1 MRVFLLWIS
10 CLCTIGNCMAQQFED
25 QASFQMD
32 VSQLERFHL
41 YNRRGA
47 VTVKATNGKTATL
60 KVKRSLTAKSS
71 SRLEEVKKEIYLDSM
86 RKDGHLVFFVQH
98 PNLKLKFDDDYTAGY
113 ESINQNW
120 WDSNSGK
127 DHVKVRFTITLEIPA
142 QTDLTVRNHEH
153 PLSVDGMKGD
163 LKAANHHDG
172 VVVKNQGG
180 SADVHSHHGDV
191 EVFYT
196 KNPSRECHYDT
207 HHGDIR
213 VHYQKGLSADAS
225 MYSYHG
231 SFYSAFDWSPSP
243 MKVSK
248 QSGKGAKYRV
258 SSKSQTN
265 VKISSGGPA
274 QSFRTHHGDIYLLD
288 Q

>member
-1 MRVFLLWIS
+1 
-10 CLCTIGNCMAQQFED
+10 MAQKFED
-25 QASFQMD
+25 QSSFQVD

-47 VTVKATNGKTATL
+47 VTVKATSGQTATL
-60 KVKRSLTAKSS
+60 KVTRNLAAQSS
-71 SRLEEVKKEIYLDSM
+71 SRLEEVKKEVYLDSM
-86 RKDGHLVFFVQH
+86 RKDGHLVFFIQH
-98 PNLKLKFDDDYTAGY
+98 PTLKLKFRDDHTAGY
-113 ESINQNW
+113 ESINQNS
-120 WDSNSGK
+120 WDSNNGK
-127 DHVKVRFTITLEIPA
+127 NHVKVQFTITLELPA

-153 PLSVDGMKGD
+153 PLIIDGMKGD
-163 LKAANHHDG
+163 LKAGNHHDG

-248 QSGKGAKYRV
+248 QGKKGAKYRV
-258 SSKSQTN
+258 SSKSETN

>member
-1 MRVFLLWIS
+1 MRALLLWIS

-71 SRLEEVKKEIYLDSM
+71 SRLEEIKKEIYLDSM
-86 RKDGHLVFFVQH
+86 RKDGHLVFFIQH
-98 PNLKLKFDDDYTAGY
+98 PNLKLKFDDDHTAGY

-120 WDSNSGK
+120 WNSNSGK
-127 DHVKVRFTITLEIPA
+127 DQVKVRFTITLEIPA

-153 PLSVDGMKGD
+153 PLIIDGMKGD

-191 EVFYT
+191 EVFYA
-196 KNPSRECHYDT
+196 KNPSRACHYDT

-213 VHYQKGLSADAS
+213 VHYQKGLAADAS

-258 SSKSQTN
+258 SSKSETN